1 MAILGPLAFV
11 VPWALIAFVALPLL
25 WWLLKVVP
33 PRPRQVS
40 FPAIRFLFGLETD
53 RRAAETT
60 PLWLILLRLALVSL
74 LILAVA
80 HPLVTWSHR
89 SLESGDMLVVVDDG
103 WAAGR
108 DWRSRASALT
118 DLIGLAERQGRLVIL
133 LTTAPRADASP
144 ARHSGLLTPEE
155 AGSIANALQPQ
166 PWPVDRPAAAGA
178 LVDLDSIGHV
188 YWLTD
193 DLSGRDDGA
202 FLAALGTIGDVTV
215 MSNRTSGA
223 LVLLEPR
230 VENDRLVVEALRA
243 DAVGDLAVWV
253 VAEDAEGGLVVRMK
267 LTFEAGS
274 NRAET
279 DMTLPAE
286 VRNGIARLA
295 VENEPTAAAVVLL
308 DRRWKR
314 PPVGLVAGGDI
325 EVRHSLFSPTFFLAR
340 ALEQAAEVRQD
351 TLERLLERP
360 PAVIVLADI
369 GIIAG
374 TERPRLE
381 EWLAG
386 GGVLVRF
393 AGPTFSRESDDL
405 LPVTLRGRERALGGA
420 MSWTRPQ
427 RVASFDAGSPFFG
440 LDPQADV
447 LVDRQVLA
455 EPTIDL
461 ASRTWARLEDGTPL
475 VTAGRRG
482 EGWLVLVHTSANT
495 QWTNLPLSGLFA
507 GMIKRLVLLAEGSD
521 TGLEDMTL
529 PALTALN
536 GFGVP
541 GPPPPAT
548 VSIAA
553 NEIDSILPG
562 PETPPGIY
570 GTTDFRRAVN
580 LGHRLEAPETLQLPD
595 DVTVA
600 GFDRPGDIDL
610 RPFLYGLAVLL
621 AIVEI
626 YASMV
631 LRGLVPGP
639 RRGWAAAAVLL
650 LAVTASAGEA
660 RAQEDPAGVPDAVLE
675 VRFGYVE
682 TGDPQVDRI
691 SQAGLKGLGA
701 VLTARTSI
709 EPGAPVGLRFETDE
723 LILYP
728 MIYWPI
734 TTEQPLPSAAAR
746 ARLDRYLATGGILV
760 VDTRDADR
768 ELAGVSGV
776 GPNAARLPDMLA
788 GINIPSLM
796 RVAQGHVLTQAYY
809 LLSDFQ
815 GRWTGGSTWVEKH
828 PGGLNDGVSSII
840 IGSNDWAGAWALN
853 DQLQPLFPVVPG
865 GERQREMAF
874 RFGIN
879 LAMYA
884 LTGNYKADAVHLS
897 TILERLGQ

>member
-11 VPWALIAFVALPLL
+11 VPWALIALVALPLL
-25 WWLLKVVP
+25 WWLLKAVP

-60 PLWLILLRLALVSL
+60 PLWLILLRIALVSL

-89 SLESGDMLVVVDDG
+89 SLDSGDMLVVVDDG

-108 DWRSRASALT
+108 DWRSRASTLT
-118 DLIGLAERQGRLVIL
+118 DLIGLAERQDRLVVL

-144 ARHSGLLTPEE
+144 ARHSGLLTPED

-166 PWPVDRPAAAGA
+166 PWPVDRLAAAGA

-193 DLSGRDDGA
+193 DLAGRDDSA
-202 FLAALGTIGDVTV
+202 FLTALRTIGDVTV

-230 VENDRLVVEALRA
+230 VENDRLVVEALRG
-243 DAVGDLAVWV
+243 DAAGDLAVWV
-253 VAEDAEGGLVVRMK
+253 VAEDAEGALVVRLK
-267 LTFEAGS
+267 LIFEAGS

-279 DMTLPAE
+279 AMTLPVE

-295 VENEPTAAAVVLL
+295 IENEPTAAAVVLL

-340 ALEQAAEVRQD
+340 ALEQAADVRQD
-351 TLERLLERP
+351 TLERLLDRP
-360 PAVIVLADI
+360 PAAIVLADI
-369 GIIAG
+369 GIVAE

-393 AGPTFSRESDDL
+393 AGPTFSRDSDDL

-427 RVASFDAGSPFFG
+427 RVAPFDAGSPFFG

-455 EPTIDL
+455 EPSIDL

-475 VTAGRRG
+475 VTADRRG

-521 TGLEDMTL
+521 AGLDDVTL
-529 PALTALN
+529 PALSALN

-562 PETPPGIY
+562 PETPPGVY

-580 LGHRLEAPETLQLPD
+580 LGPRLETPEALQLPD
-595 DVTVA
+595 DVTVV
-600 GFDRPGDIDL
+600 GFERPGDIDL

-621 AIVEI
+621 VIVEM
-626 YASMV
+626 YASMM

-650 LAVTASAGEA
+650 LAVAATTGEA

-682 TGDPQVDRI
+682 TGDPQVDRT
-691 SQAGLKGLGA
+691 SQAGLYGLGA

-728 MIYWPI
+728 LIYWPI

-746 ARLDRYLATGGILV
+746 ARLDRYLATGGILI

-768 ELAGVSGV
+768 ELAGVSGI

-788 GINIPSLM
+788 GLNIPSLM
-796 RVAQGHVLTQAYY
+796 RVGAGHVLTQSYY
-809 LLSDFQ
+809 LLSDFH

-828 PGGLNDGVSSII
+828 PGGLNDGVSAII

-853 DQLQPLFPVVPG
+853 GPTSASVSRGARRRTP
-865 GERQREMAF
+865 A
-874 RFGIN
+874 
-879 LAMYA
+879 
-884 LTGNYKADAVHLS
+884 
-897 TILERLGQ
+897 